1 MPFSPDQVIS
11 YLEMCAEEQ
20 SSLQRGMNF
29 RIGPSHSVILM
40 SVRVGAP
47 YDDQVSDDGQTLV
60 YEGHNAPRN
69 SETPVPQVVDQPL
82 TTDKGTLTQNGRFY
96 AAAEAYRNEEQEPDH
111 VRVYEKIRT
120 GIWVYSGLF
129 LLIDAWSEQSGSRSV
144 FKFKL
149 ELSPDQHEGPNID
162 GQKPTQSPGR
172 MIPTVIKLK
181 VWERDG
187 GRCTRCGA
195 NDDLHYDH
203 IIPFSKGGSS
213 LTEQNIQLLCA
224 HHNLEKSAQIM

>member
-47 YDDQVSDDGQTLV
+47 YNDQVSDDGQTLV

-129 LLIDAWSEQSGSRSV
+129 LLIDA
-144 FKFKL
+144 
-149 ELSPDQHEGPNID
+149 
-162 GQKPTQSPGR
+162 
-172 MIPTVIKLK
+172 
-181 VWERDG
+181 
-187 GRCTRCGA
+187 
-195 NDDLHYDH
+195 
-203 IIPFSKGGSS
+203 
-213 LTEQNIQLLCA
+213 
-224 HHNLEKSAQIM
+224 

>member
-1 MPFSPDQVIS
+1 M
-11 YLEMCAEEQ
+11 
-20 SSLQRGMNF
+20 
-29 RIGPSHSVILM
+29 
-40 SVRVGAP
+40 
-47 YDDQVSDDGQTLV
+47 
-60 YEGHNAPRN
+60 
-69 SETPVPQVVDQPL
+69 
-82 TTDKGTLTQNGRFY
+82 
-96 AAAEAYRNEEQEPDH
+96 
-111 VRVYEKIRT
+111 
-120 GIWVYSGLF
+120 
-129 LLIDAWSEQSGSRSV
+129 

-224 HHNLEKSAQIM
+224 HHNLEKSAQII

>member
-129 LLIDAWSEQSGSRSV
+129 LLIDAWSEESGSRSV

-149 ELSPDQHEGPNID
+149 ELSPNQHEGPSPK
-162 GQKPTQSPGR
+162 GQKPTKSPGR
-172 MIPTVIKLK
+172 MIPQAIKIK
-181 VWERDG
+181 VWKRDG
-187 GRCTRCGA
+187 GRCTKCGA
-195 NDDLHYDH
+195 KDDLHFDH

-213 LTEQNIQLLCA
+213 LTDQNVQLLCA
-224 HHNLEKSAQIM
+224 HHNLEKSAQIT

>member
-47 YDDQVSDDGQTLV
+47 YDDEVSDDGQTLV

-69 SETPVPQVVDQPL
+69 SGTPVPQVVDQPL

-96 AAAEAYRNEEQEPDH
+96 AAAEAYRNEEQEPES

-129 LLIDAWSEQSGSRSV
+129 LLIDAWSEESGSRSV

-149 ELSPDQHEGPNID
+149 ELSPDQHEGPSPK
-162 GQKPTQSPGR
+162 GQEPTKSPGR
-172 MIPTVIKLK
+172 MIPTAIKIK
-181 VWERDG
+181 VWARDG
-187 GRCTRCGA
+187 GRCTKCGA
-195 NDDLHYDH
+195 KDDLHFDH

-213 LTEQNIQLLCA
+213 LTDQNIQLLCA
-224 HHNLEKSAQIM
+224 HHNLEKSAQIT

>member
-47 YDDQVSDDGQTLV
+47 YDDHVSDDGQTLV

-129 LLIDAWSEQSGSRSV
+129 LLIDAWSEESGSRSV

-149 ELSPDQHEGPNID
+149 ELSPNQHEGPSPK
-162 GQKPTQSPGR
+162 GQKPTKSPGR
-172 MIPTVIKLK
+172 MIPTAIKIK
-181 VWERDG
+181 VWKRDG
-187 GRCTRCGA
+187 GRCTKCGA
-195 NDDLHYDH
+195 KDDLHFDH

-213 LTEQNIQLLCA
+213 LTDQNVQLLCA
-224 HHNLEKSAQIM
+224 HHNLEKSAQIT

>member
-1 MPFSPDQVIS
+1 MPFSPGQVIS
-11 YLEMCAEEQ
+11 YMAMCTEEQ

-29 RIGPSHSVILM
+29 RLGPSHSVILM

-47 YDDQVSDDGQTLV
+47 YEDQVSDDGQTLI
-60 YEGHNAPRN
+60 YEGHNAPR
-69 SETPVPQVVDQPL
+69 STEAPVPQIVDQPL
-82 TTDKGTLTQNGRFY
+82 ATDRGTPTQNGRFY
-96 AAAEAYRNEEQEPDH
+96 AAAEACRNEEEEPERVH
-111 VRVYEKIRT
+111 VYEKIRT